1 MNVASQYLPL
11 VAHHEAGHAVAAI
24 VLHRQTFDDD
34 HELPAFSSV
43 SIYPDV
49 GDGECGGVVEGAG
62 FYSAQGFTSKR
73 KPIFEDDMDRCL
85 ERDDAI
91 REIVACLA
99 GPFAES
105 AFEGY
110 LDPRDMAMNASDG
123 NEGSSDYA
131 DAKRI
136 YGELR
141 FLMPRR
147 PDWGRIEDCT
157 ARLVLDHWSAI
168 EALAAHLLVKHDLQF
183 DEALTIVAPHLPP
196 MPAATPPERHP
207 QPA

>member
-1 MNVASQYLPL
+1 M
-11 VAHHEAGHAVAAI
+11 
-24 VLHRQTFDDD
+24 RQVFDDD
-34 HELPAFSSV
+34 RKLPAFSSV
-43 SIYPDV
+43 SIYPDP
-49 GDGECGGVVEGAG
+49 GDGDYRGVVEGAG

-73 KPIFEDDMDRCL
+73 KPIFEDDMDRYL
-85 ERDDAI
+85 ERDCAI
-91 REIVACLA
+91 REIVTCLA

-110 LDPRDMAMNASDG
+110 LDPFDMAMNASDE

-147 PDWGRIEDCT
+147 PDWGRIEDRT
-157 ARLVLDHWSAI
+157 ARLVLDHRSAI

-183 DEALTIVAPHLPP
+183 DEALMIVAPHLPP
-196 MPAATPPERHP
+196 MPAATPPERP
-207 QPA
+207 FPKPA